1 MANLSRTFST
11 RAAAFSY
18 LHLFDGPTPFLRLT
32 GPRSHRAGRGFQL
45 GGWVP
50 FPQASLQ
57 FYAWSVG
64 CGGPACFSL
73 IPRDQAYS

>member
-18 LHLFDGPTPFLRLT
+18 LPLFDGPTPFLRLT

-57 FYAWSVG
+57 RCQTPQPTAKELSKVVEKV
-64 CGGPACFSL
+64 
-73 IPRDQAYS
+73 